1 MPTSWRR
8 IMKKTILF
16 VAAGVM
22 FTTGAS
28 AAPLLNR
35 GSAISQP
42 TTLENVRLVCRE
54 DGRCYRTG
62 GQRYVERRYYDDSYA
77 YGRRRAYVAPDYGY
91 AGPCHCGS
99 APGYCGCGPSIGFSF
114 GSGRW

>member
-1 MPTSWRR
+1 
-8 IMKKTILF
+8 MKKTILF

-22 FTTGAS
+22 FATGAS
-28 AAPLLNR
+28 AAPLLNQ

-62 GQRYVERRYYDDSYA
+62 GRRYVELSWSRLSEQNLRVDKW
-77 YGRRRAYVAPDYGY
+77 
-91 AGPCHCGS
+91 
-99 APGYCGCGPSIGFSF
+99 SICQG
-114 GSGRW
+114 